1 MHLLLSI
8 LTALTVLSVPKDKVG
23 TPVLFGS
30 RIVDVNRTHG
40 KVFAPGQR
48 NPRPQVMLFQ
58 QRDSCLVLV
67 PEFRPRGRRRGPEP
81 VVFRIVDETADAFCI
96 DLEPYFSTY
105 PEEIS
110 AIPPRMLPGP
120 AVEHSLAC
128 PATSPAYLQVNG
140 RYRYMDGLEVTV
152 ACYFLWLRE
161 KPLPP
166 IDLDITKIGYNFVE
180 GRHPEGRFQRWD
192 LTGGRKLDFYVDKAF
207 PQEWYPYI
215 QEGIEDWNK
224 AFQAIGLGDVLAVH
238 PEPEGL
244 DTTSPLVNMVR
255 YMDVEESN
263 AKGDVLLDPRSGEI
277 LQGDILWWKNVVDLI
292 KGWRY
297 VQTGVADPA
306 ARQLDLP
313 MDLLGP
319 MIRHAVCHEMGHV
332 LGLSHNMGASWAYP
346 ADSLRNPSFT
356 QKYGTSA
363 SVMDYAR
370 YNHLA
375 TAKDVWAGVELLPP
389 RLGPYDYY
397 AIACGYGPDPHL
409 APGPYCYFAPM
420 ITAAIP
426 PDPSAQPESLGDDL
440 LRSSRTGVDNC
451 RALLTLDGLTPD
463 REALLKKYYYRY
475 LSLALS
481 NIGGVT
487 QGVPVTRKVRR
498 QTLAFVTGALAQVPT
513 QLKDPVQEKIISD
526 ELVGNFLPERLLQ
539 TVGQKELDDYYKHLR
554 RLQKKYPQL
563 PLRPSE
569 QWKYND

>member
-1 MHLLLSI
+1 MHLLASI

-30 RIVDVNRTHG
+30 RIVEVNRPHG

-58 QRDSCLVLV
+58 RKDSCLVLV
-67 PEFRPRGRRRGPEP
+67 PELPPRGRKRGPEP
-81 VVFRIVDETADAFCI
+81 VVFQIVEETADAFRI

-110 AIPPRMLPGP
+110 AIPPRMLPGD
-120 AVEHSLAC
+120 AVEHELTC
-128 PATSPAYLQVNG
+128 PSTSPAYLQVNG
-140 RYRYMDGLEVTV
+140 RYRYRDGLEVTA
-152 ACYFLWLRE
+152 ACYLLWLRE

-166 IDLDITKIGYNFVE
+166 IDLDITKVGYNFVE

-192 LTGGRKLDFYVDKAF
+192 LTGGRTLDFYVDKAF
-207 PQEWYPYI
+207 PPEWYPYI

-224 AFQAIGLGDVLAVH
+224 AFQAIGLGDILRVH

-263 AKGDVLLDPRSGEI
+263 AKGDVLIDPRSGEI

-306 ARQLDLP
+306 ARQADLP
-313 MDLLGP
+313 MEILGP

-346 ADSLRNPSFT
+346 ADSLRRPSFT
-356 QKYGTSA
+356 RKYGTTA

-375 TAKDVWAGVELLPP
+375 TVDDVRAGVALLPP

-397 AIACGYGPDPHL
+397 AIACGYGPEPNL
-409 APGPYCYFAPM
+409 EPGPYCYYAPF
-420 ITAAIP
+420 ITAAIS

-440 LRSSRTGVDNC
+440 LRSSRAGVDNC
-451 RALLTLDGLTPD
+451 RALLALDGLTPE
-463 REALLKKYYYRY
+463 RQALLKKYYYRY
-475 LSLALS
+475 ISLALS

-487 QGVPVTRKVRR
+487 EGVPVTRKVRR
-498 QTLAFVTGALAQVPT
+498 QTLSFVMDALAHTPEP
-513 QLKDPVQEKIISD
+513 LSDSFQESLILN
-526 ELVGNFLPERLLQ
+526 ELVGRFLPERLMK
-539 TVGQKELDDYYKHLR
+539 TVGKKELDNYYRHLR
-554 RLQKKYPQL
+554 RLRKKYPVL
-563 PLRPSE
+563 ALKPSE
-569 QWKYND
+569 EWEFNN